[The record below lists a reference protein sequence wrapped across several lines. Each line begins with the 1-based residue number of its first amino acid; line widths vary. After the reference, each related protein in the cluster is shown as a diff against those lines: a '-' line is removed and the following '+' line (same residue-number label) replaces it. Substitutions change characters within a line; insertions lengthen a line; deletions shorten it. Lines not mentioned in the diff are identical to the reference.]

1 MKPFLVVRG
10 LLLTRDHVEVRGLEV
25 HGLVHPDAQVLL
37 ISLARVHRGLLR
49 GLLFCIGVVGAWTS
63 SPFRSDRVSEKS
75 FDPEADEGLRQSS
88 LFSPVFLFLY

>member
-37 ISLARVHRGLLR
+37 VSLARVHRGLLR
-49 GLLFCIGVVGAWTS
+49 GLLF
-63 SPFRSDRVSEKS
+63 
-75 FDPEADEGLRQSS
+75 
-88 LFSPVFLFLY
+88 